1 MDRAVIADLVAYSAQ
16 IACLALLGGLLPS
29 LLRVDAAGIRYS
41 YFRAVLALCLVL
53 PWLQGRQ
60 EAADALVTTTM
71 SSAAVG
77 GPAASGVVAS
87 AAAPFPWMTALG
99 IVLGGGVAVRAIWI
113 AIGVIRLR
121 RLRHAGH
128 PAPACEEHQELQRLI
143 GTSADIRYV
152 AGLGQP
158 VTFGVRRPLVLLPDS
173 LREQPV
179 LVQRAVL
186 SHELIHVQRRD
197 WAWLLAEEAVRAVFW
212 FHPGVWWLVSR
223 VQLAREEV
231 VDQMAML
238 ATGTRRAYLEALAA
252 FADETPLVPAAAF
265 ARRRHLFRRMRL
277 ISRGGSM
284 SSRRI
289 VLSSAAMALIVIAGG
304 WYAVGA
310 FPLREA
316 PDAQEALTQVGPL
329 ERQAKAV
336 TPENPVP
343 RRTIS
348 VDPVYPPEAAIAEVD
363 ATVTLMIMIDGS
375 GRVGEVRRV
384 GVSSLGVR
392 SVGAAGAAID
402 PRAMRTALDALVR
415 ASTDAVR
422 QWQYDV
428 PAEAPV
434 AVRVTFAFSPDAA
447 PRMIAHDPWS
457 VVTVGVVG
465 GVGAGRG
472 RQGGPVPVGVPSPPP
487 PPPPPPPPGAA
498 ARPGW
503 APGAIRVGGAV
514 KPPTKMKHVSPAYP
528 DIARSAGVQGV
539 VILETIIGSDGKV
552 ADARVLR
559 SIPLLDQAA
568 IDAVMQWE
576 FTPTLLNGQPTPI
589 IMTVTVQFT
598 LN

>member
-16 IACLALLGGLLPS
+16 IACLALVGGLLPS
-29 LLRVDAAGIRYS
+29 LLRVDAAGVRYA

-60 EAADALVTTTM
+60 EAGEAVVTTTL
-71 SSAAVG
+71 SSAVVG
-77 GPAASGVVAS
+77 GPAASGAQVA
-87 AAAPFPWMTALG
+87 AAAPFPWLTALG
-99 IVLGGGVAVRAIWI
+99 IVLAGGVAARAIWI
-113 AIGVIRLR
+113 AIGLIRLR
-121 RLRHAGH
+121 RLRGAGH
-128 PAPACEEHQELQRLI
+128 QAPACEEHQELQRLI
-143 GTSADIRYV
+143 GTCADIRYV

-173 LREQPV
+173 LRAQPV

-186 SHELIHVQRRD
+186 SHELIHVRRRD

-277 ISRGGSM
+277 ISREGSM
-284 SSRRI
+284 SSRRV
-289 VLSSAAMALIVIAGG
+289 VLSSAAMALVVIAGG

-316 PDAQEALTQVGPL
+316 PEAQEALTQVGPL
-329 ERQAKAV
+329 ERQAKAI

-343 RRTIS
+343 RRIIS
-348 VDPVYPPEAAIAEVD
+348 VDPVYPPEAAIADVN

-384 GVSSLGVR
+384 GVSPTGLPGT
-392 SVGAAGAAID
+392 AID
-402 PRAMRTALDALVR
+402 QQAMRTALDALVR
-415 ASTDAVR
+415 AGTDAVR
-422 QWQYDV
+422 QWQYEV
-428 PAEAPV
+428 PAEAPI
-434 AVRVTFAFSPDAA
+434 AVRVTFAFGPNFA
-447 PRMIAHDPWS
+447 PRQIAHDAWS
-457 VVTVGVVG
+457 VVTVAG
-465 GVGAGRG
+465 GVGAARG
-472 RQGGPVPVGVPSPPP
+472 RQGGPVQLGAAPPP
-487 PPPPPPPPGAA
+487 PPPPPLPPSQNLTASPE
-498 ARPGW
+498 W
-503 APGAIRVGGAV
+503 AVGAIRVGGAI
-514 KPPTKMKHVSPAYP
+514 KPPAKMKHVNPVYP
-528 DIARSAGVQGV
+528 PIAMSSRVQGV
-539 VILETIIGSDGKV
+539 VILEVVIGADGRV
-552 ADARVLR
+552 AQARVLR

-576 FTPTLLNGQPTPI
+576 FTPTLLNGQPVPI
-589 IMTVTVQFT
+589 IMTTTVQFT
-598 LN
+598 LT